1 MKTKYIRYKK
11 PRGERMLRD
20 MWGDYDANGTYI
32 PWRFIVWSCKYGF
45 AQSKFTKID
54 GKGIISF
61 IDNDIFEK
69 YIKPWICMTKSQ
81 RRQMRE
87 VGLDYSVIVKKAL
100 YGAKMKYQIY
110 LDEKYNYWKEFK

>member
-1 MKTKYIRYKK
+1 MKTKYVRYKK
-11 PRGERMLRD
+11 SRGEQILRD
-20 MWGDYDANGTYI
+20 MWGYYDDNGTYI

-45 AQSKFTKID
+45 AQSKFTKVD

-69 YIKPWICMTKSQ
+69 YVKPWICMTKSQ

-87 VGLDYSVIVKKAL
+87 AGLDLSAIVKNAL
-100 YGAKMKYQIY
+100 HIAKMKYQIY
-110 LDEKYNYWKEFK
+110 LDEKYNYWREFK